1 MPSTEQGARLL
12 SPPQPSGPSAFAE
25 ETRARRIALLGGI
38 LGVAF
43 WGGSF
48 VASKQALVELSPAS
62 LLFARSALGALLVT
76 GAAIA
81 RRQWRPLR
89 PADAAQVIR
98 LCTFGILLTQLL
110 QAYALRQSSAA
121 TTSWLVALGPIVTAL
136 LAWRL
141 LGERLGAKWIGTL
154 VAFGGAVLVV
164 SGGSSIE
171 TVLRLP
177 STRGDALTL
186 VSTLS
191 WAYYT
196 IAGRGF
202 VGRYPALVTVAH
214 LLVIAAVIYSPLF
227 LLAGGWRELGSL
239 SPVGWACVLYLGIVC
254 SGLSLVLWQ
263 AALER
268 MGANEVSALLYL
280 EPLVTQALAW
290 AMLGEPV
297 TAAALSGGAA
307 ILLGVY
313 LVSKSS
319 PLPPAEPVA

>member
-1 MPSTEQGARLL
+1 MPATEQGARRL
-12 SPPQPSGPSAFAE
+12 SSPEP
-25 ETRARRIALLGGI
+25 RAASSFVPESRGRQIALIGGVV
-38 LGVAF
+38 GVVF

-48 VASKQALVELSPAS
+48 VASKQALVELSPTS

-89 PADAAQVIR
+89 RADAAQGIR
-98 LCTFGILLTQLL
+98 LCVFGILLTQLL

-141 LGERLGAKWIGTL
+141 LGERLGAKWIGTI

-186 VSTLS
+186 ISTLS
-191 WAYYT
+191 WAFYT

-214 LLVIAAVIYSPLF
+214 LLVIAAIAYLPLF
-227 LLAGGWRELGSL
+227 LLAGGWREFAPL
-239 SPVGWACVLYLGIVC
+239 SSVGWVCILYLGVLC

-268 MGANEVSALLYL
+268 TSANEVSALLYL

-313 LVSKSS
+313 LVSRSS
-319 PLPPAEPVA
+319 PVAPAEPV